1 MLWSLV
7 KIILFVV
14 IVAAIALG
22 ASFLLESDG
31 GIRVAAMGK
40 EVSLSP
46 LLSVIGLVVLAFAVW
61 FMLKVFHFLLASW
74 HFINGDETAISR
86 FFAKNRE
93 ARGYDALAQGMM
105 ALASVSY
112 THLTLPTTP
121 YV

>member
-22 ASFLLESDG
+22 ASVLLESEG

-40 EVSLSP
+40 EVSLNP
-46 LLSVIGLVVLAFAVW
+46 LLSVIGLVVLAFTVW

-86 FFAKNRE
+86 FFRQK
-93 ARGYDALAQGMM
+93 
-105 ALASVSY
+105 
-112 THLTLPTTP
+112 P
-121 YV
+121 